1 MLIFH
6 SHFHQSLKQYPLDQ
20 CINLFIFYNEEKL
33 HSFII
38 HSRVRGEKT
47 KGSHR
52 NLHGAQ
58 LYISEHHLAICS
70 YQFNW
75 ILILPLILFSN

>member
-1 MLIFH
+1 MFISQPLATEEGKFLAWMLIVGERERERD
-6 SHFHQSLKQYPLDQ
+6 K
-20 CINLFIFYNEEKL
+20 EKE
-33 HSFII
+33 
-38 HSRVRGEKT
+38 RVRERDSKT
-47 KGSHR
+47 NGSQR

-75 ILILPLILFSN
+75 ILILPVILFPN